1 MSTRQV
7 LAVFSLLAV
16 CAFSGCDDET
26 VVVGVDCIANAC
38 DASDA
43 SVIKKCVK
51 GQFQEEKCADGA
63 VCVEDVKKGA
73 MCQPKQSDP
82 ADKCEPEQTKC
93 DGDKIA
99 TCGADEKWGVAVECE
114 GVNQVCQTIDGI
126 DKCATKPECVAQQT
140 KCDGELVVNCSE
152 SGMWGEAEPCPHGQA
167 CKKDGDDEKCAEKDK
182 ECEAG
187 QIKCFESGSS
197 LPTNLFYACD
207 GKYWAAAPSSCEDG
221 KICQVENGVSEC
233 KAATGPIEMCT
244 KDAILCVDP
253 DKTADYKKCVETT
266 GGGTHWSETTEKCA
280 DNQLCFSIEGTDKCA
295 VCKPGTSKCDSTL
308 NGVTECSN
316 DGAAWGRVK
325 TCDGKD
331 LPVCAEVSSGVAQC
345 VACEND
351 KMRCNHMTKTP
362 KVEKCVD
369 HEWKQHELCAG
380 RECLDGTETTQPKCV
395 DCKGDQKTCNGTVIQ
410 TCDNNTWKDGKDC
423 SKEGKVCDH
432 STFE

>member
-99 TCGADEKWGVAVECE
+99 TCGADKAWGESKACEKLGEVCKLNDEGKAACQPKQSDPADKCEPEQTKCDGDKIATCGADEKWGVAVECE
-114 GVNQVCQTIDGI
+114 GENQVCQTIDGI

-233 KAATGPIEMCT
+233 KAATGPI
-244 KDAILCVDP
+244 
-253 DKTADYKKCVETT
+253 
-266 GGGTHWSETTEKCA
+266 
-280 DNQLCFSIEGTDKCA
+280 
-295 VCKPGTSKCDSTL
+295 
-308 NGVTECSN
+308 
-316 DGAAWGRVK
+316 
-325 TCDGKD
+325 
-331 LPVCAEVSSGVAQC
+331 
-345 VACEND
+345 
-351 KMRCNHMTKTP
+351 
-362 KVEKCVD
+362 
-369 HEWKQHELCAG
+369 
-380 RECLDGTETTQPKCV
+380 
-395 DCKGDQKTCNGTVIQ
+395 
-410 TCDNNTWKDGKDC
+410 
-423 SKEGKVCDH
+423 
-432 STFE
+432 